1 MALAEPVARSQ
12 RRPAA
17 VELMKLQLHEV
28 QYARLPDSSFP
39 VEGEVCREA
48 LWDQ

>member
-1 MALAEPVARSQ
+1 
-12 RRPAA
+12 
-17 VELMKLQLHEV
+17 LHEV